1 MNMKTWKNPELEELK
16 IELTAAKGSKNHCEA
31 HWGHGQGAGGACTP
45 DCPGWES
52 YEETE
57 GETMS

>member
-16 IELTAAKGSKNHCEA
+16 VELTAAKGNKKFCEI
-31 HWGHGQGAGGACTP
+31 HKHGNGHGGPCTP
-45 DCPGWES
+45 DCSGWDAYDES
-52 YEETE
+52 E